1 MSSLFLK
8 KLEESTLNK
17 IIIYGFFI
25 LIFISKS
32 FTAIGSDKNEPIY
45 LESDS
50 AKWDEESQKST
61 YRGNVVVT
69 QGSMLLTGNLLVVT
83 SQNNEIKKMIVNGE
97 KATYKQKTKNGKI
110 VNGAAKQIEYYVDS
124 SRVIFINDAVL
135 TQSNNTVKSNKI
147 IYMTNSENIIAG
159 DKKGKSRVKMTLE
172 PSKNDE

>member
-1 MSSLFLK
+1 M
-8 KLEESTLNK
+8 
-17 IIIYGFFI
+17 
-25 LIFISKS
+25 
-32 FTAIGSDKNEPIY
+32 
-45 LESDS
+45 ESDS

-110 VNGAAKQIEYYVDS
+110 VNSAAKQIEYYVDS